1 MNFLEDLFSSSGNDF
16 SNQLSKQGIRWIF
29 EHLHEVDTEIFNLTE
44 PGVRMSPGS
53 QTFVLS
59 LPEEFRRDPRLGIV
73 FGEGAGHAFFR
84 TRYLQDVMWKD
95 RSTIKDATTLAQA
108 FRAEGYHIKKVRYV
122 HFQGAEREEETETK
136 KVMRLIVM
144 LLPLLAPLL
153 MLGTFRYFGAWV
165 MNAVGWSAL
174 IVFFVLKKQLKKK

>member
-1 MNFLEDLFSSSGNDF
+1 MDSFESFFGGSRNDF
-16 SNQLSKQGIRWIF
+16 SNQLSEQGIRWIF
-29 EHLHEVDTEIFNLTE
+29 EHLHEVHTEIFNLTE
-44 PGVRMSPGS
+44 PGVSMSSGS
-53 QTFVLS
+53 HAFALS

-84 TRYLQDVMWKD
+84 TQYLQDVLWKY
-95 RSTIKDATTLAQA
+95 RNTIKDAATLARA

-122 HFQGAEREEETETK
+122 EFRGAEGQGETETK
-136 KVMRLIVM
+136 KLVRLVVM

-153 MLGTFRYFGAWV
+153 MVGTFRYFGIWT

-174 IVFFVLKKQLKKK
+174 ILFFVLKRQLKKM